1 MVYKHYHTHF
11 TSRDPA
17 KAVEFYQ
24 QMFGAKVL
32 RSFVLYGGVNI
43 WDLDVGGLML
53 RISGSTGAEESGG
66 VTERLYGLHHL
77 GLLTDNLE
85 QAVVELKSKGA
96 EFVAGPTS
104 SRPGLKYA
112 FLRAPENTFVE
123 LVEMADEELEKY
135 GISSGWTEGE
145 V

>member
-1 MVYKHYHTHF
+1 MAYKHYHTHL

-24 QMFGAKVL
+24 KIFGAKVL
-32 RSFVLYGGVNI
+32 RSFVLYGGVEI
-43 WDLDVGGLML
+43 WDVEIGGLML
-53 RISGSTGAEESGG
+53 WLSGSTGAEESGG

-85 QAVVELKSKGA
+85 QSVAELKSKGA

-104 SRPGLKYA
+104 SRSGIKYA
-112 FLRAPENTFVE
+112 FLRAPENTFIE
-123 LVEMADEELEKY
+123 LVEMADEELEQY
-135 GISSGWTEGE
+135 DISPDWAAGE
-145 V
+145 A

>member
-1 MVYKHYHTHF
+1 MAYKHYHTHF
-11 TSRDPA
+11 TSREPA

-24 QMFGAKVL
+24 RMFGAKVL
-32 RSFVLYGGVNI
+32 KSFVLYGGVNF
-43 WDLDVGGLML
+43 WDLDVGGLRL

-66 VTERLYGLHHL
+66 VTERHYGLHHL

-85 QAVVELKSKGA
+85 QAVAELKAKGA

-104 SRPGLKYA
+104 SRPGIKYA
-112 FLRAPENTFVE
+112 FLRAPENTFIE

-135 GISSGWTEGE
+135 GISPDWAEDK

>member
-1 MVYKHYHTHF
+1 MAYKHYHTHF
-11 TSRDPA
+11 TSREPE

-24 QMFGAKVL
+24 RMFGAKVL

-85 QAVVELKSKGA
+85 QAVAELKSKGA
-96 EFVAGPTS
+96 EFVAEPTS

-123 LVEMADEELEKY
+123 LVEMADEELGKY
-135 GISSGWTEGE
+135 GISSDWTEGE

>member
-1 MVYKHYHTHF
+1 
-11 TSRDPA
+11 
-17 KAVEFYQ
+17 
-24 QMFGAKVL
+24 
-32 RSFVLYGGVNI
+32 
-43 WDLDVGGLML
+43 ML

-85 QAVVELKSKGA
+85 QAVAELKSKGA

-123 LVEMADEELEKY
+123 LVEMADEELGKY
-135 GISSGWTEGE
+135 GISSDWTEGE